1 LNDGRSDRL
10 IDGKAVGAEI
20 TEEIRNEV
28 LEFSRN
34 RKSPGLTVV
43 IVGEDPASQ
52 SYVGMKVRKATKI
65 GIRSNLI
72 EMPSDISEDYLLD
85 RVKKL
90 NDDEEVDGILV
101 QMPLPS
107 HIDQQKIIETID
119 PSKDVDGFH
128 PYSLGRLAA
137 DKPTFVSCTPLGITV
152 LLKKYGVDT
161 KGKKVTIV
169 GRSLI
174 VGKPMALLLSGQ
186 SDTGNATVTICHSR
200 TADLKDATI
209 DADILIAAV
218 GQPQMITGEMV
229 KEGVVAIDVGT
240 TRVDD
245 PTRKKGYRLAGDIDF
260 DSVYPRASLIT
271 PVPGGVGPMTVTM
284 LMKNTLLAAKWA
296 RGMPDEPV

>member
-1 LNDGRSDRL
+1 MDRI

-20 TEEIRNEV
+20 TEEIKKEV
-28 LEFSRN
+28 LEFSRT

-52 SYVGMKVRKATKI
+52 AYVGMKVRKAEKI
-65 GIRSNLI
+65 GIRSDLI
-72 EMPSDISEDYLLD
+72 EMPADISEEYLLD

-90 NDDEEVDGILV
+90 NDDKDVDGILV

-107 HIDQQKIIETID
+107 HIDQQKVIETID

-137 DKPTFVSCTPLGITV
+137 EKPTFVSCTPLGITV
-152 LLKKYGVDT
+152 LLKKYGVET
-161 KGKKVTIV
+161 RGKKVTIV

-174 VGKPMALLLSGQ
+174 VGKPMALLLSSK

-200 TADLKDATI
+200 TEDLKDATI
-209 DADILIAAV
+209 EADILIAAA
-218 GQPQMITGEMV
+218 GQPHMITGDMV

-240 TRVDD
+240 TRVED
-245 PTRKKGYRLAGDIDF
+245 PTKKKGYRLAGDIDF